1 MTDFENGVW
10 LVWTE
15 QYLDYMM
22 TVSSWKRLSDGKV
35 KQEKYLKIDFFV
47 AKIPLLL
54 TLSTAVHC
62 FAAVL
67 ELLSASP
74 NKEHTNCVYIILLQA
89 ITDNVLV
96 YVLICIGLR
105 MKSVTQ
111 CKCSIS
117 TQVISE

>member
-1 MTDFENGVW
+1 M
-10 LVWTE
+10 
-15 QYLDYMM
+15 
-22 TVSSWKRLSDGKV
+22 
-35 KQEKYLKIDFFV
+35 
-47 AKIPLLL
+47 LL
-54 TLSTAVHC
+54 TLSRAVRYL
-62 FAAVL
+62 AAMLALV
-67 ELLSASP
+67 SASP